1 MIDAPR
7 PRWYHLTPERVVLG
21 LLALEGFLL
30 LSERFEWFAFNR
42 HKGWTVLIAVASV
55 VVAMLLMFLWFLA
68 ALVFRW
74 RYQFSIR
81 SLLVLTVVVAAACS
95 WLAVKRQQARQQQEV
110 AEEIAKVG
118 GTVSYDYQVD
128 PSGIAIPGA
137 TPPGLAWLRNVWGRS
152 VRGCDRGQSC
162 RLRIRRRRAATH

>member
-1 MIDAPR
+1 M
-7 PRWYHLTPERVVLG
+7 LG

-81 SLLVLTVVVAAACS
+81 SLLVLTVVVAVGVQLAGGQEAAGE
-95 WLAVKRQQARQQQEV
+95 AAT
-110 AEEIAKVG
+110 G
-118 GTVSYDYQVD
+118 GGGGDCEGRRNRIVRLSSRSVRHCDTRCDS
-128 PSGIAIPGA
+128 AGA
-137 TPPGLAWLRNVWGRS
+137 GLAARNVWGTACSRM
-152 VRGCDRGQSC
+152 
-162 RLRIRRRRAATH
+162 